1 MRIVGNSRCDL
12 SDLLCPD
19 EPMLRHWHIPPEM
32 TPVCRRLPGPG
43 AFDFHPRVMVGGPGC
58 PTVVAELG
66 ACPGQGAAKHR
77 KQQEK
82 EMTTVA

>member
-1 MRIVGNSRCDL
+1 MNALTILQQLDMNRNK
-12 SDLLCPD
+12 PD
-19 EPMLRHWHIPPEM
+19 MLY
-32 TPVCRRLPGPG
+32 
-43 AFDFHPRVMVGGPGC
+43 PRVMVGGPGC